1 MRSTQLTKSALR
13 GGGLLILGGFASI
26 GFVAVA
32 FAATPVPTTL
42 EDFKLAGTQPFG
54 IAHPVANATECG
66 ACHGF
71 YDEAHEPWNTWSA
84 SMMAQS
90 ARDPIFYAA
99 LSIANQDADFAG
111 DLCLRCHTPSGF
123 IEDRLLDV
131 TGTIADGSQLTATD
145 MQGVSC
151 NFCHRMV
158 DPVYEAG
165 VSPAIDLDVLN
176 ALTPVGI
183 GLPAIAPT
191 PGSGNYIL
199 DTLDRRRGPFD
210 LDADYPDGFFYH
222 EWAQSPFHQES
233 QMCATC
239 HDVSNPVYSRQPDNS
254 YVLNTINEPHQTQS
268 GYDMFPVE
276 RTYSEWLMSDF
287 ADGPIEMGGRFGG
300 EKTAVS
306 SCQDCHMPD
315 ANAEACRV
323 PGTVTRPDMP
333 VHEFNGGNN
342 WVLKAVRDLYSDDDT
357 GLTDSNVADSI
368 ARAENMLAQASDMEL
383 SVVGTD
389 LNVRI
394 INQTGHKLPT
404 GYPEGR
410 RMWVNVKFLDNS
422 NAIVTEHGAYDELT
436 ATLTTDDTK
445 VYEAHLGV
453 DSVVSAATG
462 VPEGESFHFV
472 LNNVRIMDN
481 RIPPRGYNFADFEA
495 VQAEPVGYSYPDGQ
509 YWDDTLYTIP
519 EGAVKAE
526 VRVFFQT
533 TTKEYIEFLRDE
545 NVTDS
550 NGTVA
555 YNQWVAHGMSPIAE
569 MDMDTI
575 IFPQTNCPADFTMD
589 GILDIFDVF
598 AFLDAFNTQQPIADF
613 TGDGNYD
620 IFDVFAFLDEFNAG
634 CP

>member
-1 MRSTQLTKSALR
+1 MRPTQSSKSALK
-13 GGGLLILGGFASI
+13 GGGLLLLGGLGSI
-26 GFVAVA
+26 AFVAIA
-32 FAATPVPTTL
+32 FAGTPVPTTL
-42 EDFKLAGTQPFG
+42 EDFKLSGTQPLG
-54 IAHPVANATECG
+54 IAHPIANATECG

-84 SMMAQS
+84 SMMGQS

-99 LSIANQDADFAG
+99 LSVANQDADFAG

-123 IEDRLLDV
+123 MEERTLNAA
-131 TGTIADGSQLTATD
+131 GTVPDGSQLSATD
-145 MQGVSC
+145 LQGVSC

-158 DPVYEAG
+158 DPVYEPG
-165 VSPAIDLDVLN
+165 VSPAIDFDVLDD
-176 ALTPVGI
+176 LTPVVI
-183 GLPAIAPT
+183 GLPAIPPV

-199 DTLDRRRGPFD
+199 DTFDRRRGPFD
-210 LDADYPDGFFYH
+210 FNVDYPGGFFYH
-222 EWAQSPFHQES
+222 EWAYSPFHQES

-239 HDVSNPVYSRQPDNS
+239 HDVSNPIYSRQPDNS
-254 YVLNTINEPHQTQS
+254 YVLNTSDEPHQTQS

-300 EKTAVS
+300 NKTAVS

-315 ANAEACRV
+315 ATAEGCRV
-323 PGTVTRPDMP
+323 PGSPTRTDMP

-342 WVLKAVRDLYSDDDT
+342 WVLKAVRALYSDDDT

-368 ARAENMLAQASDMEL
+368 ARAEHMLAQASDMEL

-410 RMWVNVKFLDNS
+410 RMWINVQFLD
-422 NAIVTEHGAYDELT
+422 ATGALVAEHGHYDDTTAELT
-436 ATLTTDDTK
+436 TADTK

-453 DSVVSAATG
+453 DAAVSAMTG
-462 VPEGESFHFV
+462 VPEGKSFHFV
-472 LNNVRIMDN
+472 LNNVREFDN
-481 RIPPRGYNFADFEA
+481 RIPPRGFTNAEFTT

-509 YWDDTLYTIP
+509 YWDDTLYPIP
-519 EGAVKAE
+519 AGAVSADVK
-526 VRVFFQT
+526 VYFQT

-555 YNQWVAHGMSPIAE
+555 YNQWLAHGMSPIAE
-569 MDMDTI
+569 MDAGSIDLLAN
-575 IFPQTNCPADFTMD
+575 PCPADFTGD
-589 GILDIFDVF
+589 GTLDIFDVF
-598 AFLDAFNTQQPIADF
+598 AFLDAFNGADLAADF
-613 TGDGNYD
+613 TGDGVLD